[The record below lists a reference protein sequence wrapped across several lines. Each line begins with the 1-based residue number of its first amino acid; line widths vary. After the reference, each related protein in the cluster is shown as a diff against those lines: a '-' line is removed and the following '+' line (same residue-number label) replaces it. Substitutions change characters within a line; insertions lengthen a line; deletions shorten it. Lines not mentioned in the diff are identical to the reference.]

1 MTENPTVKY
10 RILAV
15 DDDPTILDLYR
26 QILNSDA
33 KRGGFKASFEVDCCT
48 QGEEA
53 VEAVKLSF
61 EFNRSYAVIFLDLN
75 MPPGPDGEWTAE
87 QIQKLDPYTNIVLV
101 SGFMRASPGKL
112 ANRTD
117 ASDKL
122 LYLQKPFHRQEIL
135 QFATAL
141 SVKWQAEIELRNL
154 HLEMEGLVGERTD
167 ALLQTNKQLRKE
179 MEFRQETEKALH
191 MSEINFRDMIYSN
204 ADGVLILDENSIVK
218 FMNPAAE
225 SIFGTKAE
233 HFVGQTFEHLI
244 IPGKPTELDI
254 TAGDSK
260 LIVAEMRVM
269 ETEWEGQK
277 TYLASLR
284 DITDRKRMQHRLQL
298 SLENLKEVMDGTIR
312 AMALAVEMRDPYTS
326 GHQHRVAELAQA
338 IAEEIG
344 LPADDI
350 EGVYMAA
357 SIHDIGKISLPAEIL
372 SKPGKLTEI
381 ERKMIQAHSKVGY
394 DILKGI
400 GFSWPIAQIVLQHHE
415 RMDGS
420 GYPHGLGGKEILIE
434 ARIVGVVDVVET
446 MASHRPYRPAMG
458 LDKALGEVSSNKGRL
473 YDEKVVNACLLLFN
487 EKGFEFPEPQHV
499 LSANS

>member
-1 MTENPTVKY
+1 MTEDPTVKY

-33 KRGGFKASFEVDCCT
+33 KRGGFEASFEVDCCT

-53 VEAVKLSF
+53 VETVKLSL
-61 EFNRSYAVIFLDLN
+61 EFNRSYSVIFLDLN
-75 MPPGPDGEWTAE
+75 LPPGPDGEWTAE
-87 QIQKLDPYTNIVLV
+87 QIQKLDPYSNIVLV
-101 SGFMRASPGKL
+101 SGFMRAGPEKL
-112 ANRTD
+112 VKRSD
-117 ASDKL
+117 ASDRL

-141 SVKWQAEIELRNL
+141 SAKWQAEIKLRNL
-154 HLEMEGLVGERTD
+154 HEEMEDLVGERTD

-179 MEFRQETEKALH
+179 IGSRQETEKALH
-191 MSEINFRDMIYSN
+191 MSEINFRNMIYNN
-204 ADGVLILDENSIVK
+204 ADGILILDENSIVK

-225 SIFGTKAE
+225 SIFGTKAK

-254 TAGDSK
+254 TIGDGKS
-260 LIVAEMRVM
+260 IVAEMRVM

-284 DITDRKRMQHRLQL
+284 DITDRKRMQQRLQL
-298 SLENLKEVMDGTIR
+298 SLDNLKEVMDGTIR

-326 GHQHRVAELAQA
+326 GHQHRVAQLAQA
-338 IAEEIG
+338 IAEEIN
-344 LPADDI
+344 LPADSV

-372 SKPGKLTEI
+372 SKPIKLTDI

-394 DILKGI
+394 DILNGI
-400 GFSWPIAQIVLQHHE
+400 DFPWPISQTVLQHHE
-415 RMDGS
+415 RIDGS
-420 GYPHGLGGKEILIE
+420 GYPHGLGGNEILIE
-434 ARIVGVVDVVET
+434 ARIVGVCDVVET
-446 MASHRPYRPAMG
+446 MASHRPYRPSIG
-458 LDKALGEVSSNKGRL
+458 LDKALEEVFNNRGKL
-473 YDEKVVNACLLLFN
+473 YDEKVVNACLKLFN
-487 EKGFEFPEPQHV
+487 EKDFQFSEPESV
-499 LSANS
+499 LSTHQ